1 MQNII
6 LTQFSVEQFQ
16 SEIANAVRLGLEQSQ
31 TTQNTTTTTTE
42 QTELLT
48 RNEVCNLLHITLP
61 TLHNWTKEGLIT
73 GYRIGTRIRYK
84 RAEVLA
90 TLNKVQQIKFRRAM

>member
-31 TTQNTTTTTTE
+31 TTQNTTTTE

-90 TLNKVQQIKFRRAM
+90 TLNKVQQIKFRRAI

>member
-16 SEIANAVRLGLEQSQ
+16 SEIANAVRLGLEQLQ
-31 TTQNTTTTTTE
+31 TTQNTTTTTE

-90 TLNKVQQIKFRRAM
+90 TLNQVQQIKFRRAI

>member
-31 TTQNTTTTTTE
+31 TTQKNTTTTE

-90 TLNKVQQIKFRRAM
+90 TLNKVQQIKFRRAI

>member
-31 TTQNTTTTTTE
+31 TTQKNTTTNE

-90 TLNKVQQIKFRRAM
+90 TLNKVQQIKFRRAV

>member
-1 MQNII
+1 MQQQII
-6 LTQFSVEQFQ
+6 LTPFSVEQFQ
-16 SEIANAVRLGLEQSQ
+16 SEIANAVRLGLEQLQ
-31 TTQNTTTTTTE
+31 TAQKNITPE

-48 RNEVCNLLHITLP
+48 RNEVCDLLHITLP
-61 TLHNWTKEGLIT
+61 TLHQWTKEGVIN

-90 TLNKVQQIKFRRAM
+90 TLNKVQQIKFRRAV

>member
-6 LTQFSVEQFQ
+6 LTQLSVEQFQ
-16 SEIANAVRLGLEQSQ
+16 SEIANAVRLGLEQLQ
-31 TTQNTTTTTTE
+31 TTQKNTTPE

-48 RNEVCNLLHITLP
+48 RNEVCDLLQITLP
-61 TLHNWTKEGLIT
+61 TLSNWTKEGLIT

-90 TLNKVQQIKFRRAM
+90 TLNKVQQIKYGRAV

>member
-1 MQNII
+1 MNSIILEQVNLHQLENII
-6 LTQFSVEQFQ
+6 S
-16 SEIANAVRLGLEQSQ
+16 IAVKKGIELQVSQ
-31 TTQNTTTTTTE
+31 TTTTTTE

-84 RAEVLA
+84 RAEILA
-90 TLNKVQQIKFRRAM
+90 TLNKVQQIKFRRAV

>member
-1 MQNII
+1 MTNSII
-6 LTQFSVEQFQ
+6 LEQVSVSQLE
-16 SEIANAVRLGLEQSQ
+16 SIISIAVNKSFELQVS
-31 TTQNTTTTTTE
+31 QNTITPE

-48 RNEVCNLLHITLP
+48 RNEVCDLLHITLP
-61 TLHNWTKEGLIT
+61 TLHQWTKEGVIT

-90 TLNKVQQIKFRRAM
+90 TLNKVQQIKFRRAI

>member
-16 SEIANAVRLGLEQSQ
+16 SEIANAVRLGLEQLQ
-31 TTQNTTTTTTE
+31 TTQNTTTTNE

-90 TLNKVQQIKFRRAM
+90 TLNKVQQIKFRRAI

>member
-16 SEIANAVRLGLEQSQ
+16 SEIANAVRLGLEQLQ
-31 TTQNTTTTTTE
+31 TTQNTTTTTE

-48 RNEVCNLLHITLP
+48 RNEVCDLLHITLP

-90 TLNKVQQIKFRRAM
+90 TLNKVQQIKFRRAI

>member
-1 MQNII
+1 MNSIILEQVNLHQLENII
-6 LTQFSVEQFQ
+6 S
-16 SEIANAVRLGLEQSQ
+16 IAVKKGIELQVSQ
-31 TTQNTTTTTTE
+31 TTTTTE

-61 TLHNWTKEGLIT
+61 TLHQWTKEGVVT

-84 RAEVLA
+84 RAEILA
-90 TLNKVQQIKFRRAM
+90 TLNKVQQIKFRRAV